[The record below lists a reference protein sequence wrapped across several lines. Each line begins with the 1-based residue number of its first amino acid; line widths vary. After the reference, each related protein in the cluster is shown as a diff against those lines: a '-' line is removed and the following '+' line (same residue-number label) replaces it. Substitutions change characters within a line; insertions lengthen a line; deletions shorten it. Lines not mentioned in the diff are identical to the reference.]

1 MRLNLTFATTED
13 ANNFLSKTGETD
25 ITNVHVGL
33 INTAVKSP
41 GFVSGT
47 TTGDAIEFFVTQPDG
62 RFTQEVI
69 LDPFARIA
77 AGDKIE
83 PLDAPIKMLA
93 SEIWGQ
99 VRIENRYPPFINN
112 LILANYNPQR
122 RVEVIV
128 MDSGIN
134 TSHKEF
140 ANATIENLYTV
151 PEFGNYTD
159 ELMHGTF
166 ISSLIVGDTLGVNKQ
181 AVIKNVKISGAGRKA
196 TLSELG
202 SAFDA
207 IYAYHA
213 TCPTVPKILNLSWR
227 MPRSAFI
234 DTKIDLLIDAG
245 VMVVAAAGN
254 TAMNIDEVTPA
265 GTPGTF
271 VVAGSTESD
280 NELCAIY
287 GTTKKLSLYAPG
299 ENISGAKF
307 DTTDQY
313 MLGTGSSFSAAFA
326 SAVAS
331 IHFGLGTVC
340 PMSDEV
346 QANMLGDAT
355 PGALT
360 VNGNVSATENRLL
373 HRVDASTVSQNTA
386 VFIGTLTK
394 EELTTDPA
402 NRPKNAKGGEG
413 SKYDPRYLFPTQ
425 LSNEV
430 TYSLVYDDP
439 EIASIMSA
447 TTIENGTVI
456 ISISPDTTFPAGSK
470 IRRMNFKVSMNA
482 NGLTMT
488 SPDIWYFISQDADID
503 YMADVA
509 PLIEEL
515 DLTSVL
521 EFAATFY
528 YFQVK

>member
-13 ANNFLSKTGETD
+13 ANNFLAKTGETD

-33 INTAVKSP
+33 INTAVKSQ

-47 TTGDAIEFFVTQPDG
+47 TTGEAIEFLVKQSDG
-62 RFTQEVI
+62 SFAQEVI

-77 AGDKIE
+77 NGDTIE

-93 SEIWGQ
+93 SETWGQ
-99 VRIENRYPPFINN
+99 TRIENRYPPLIDN
-112 LILANYNPQR
+112 LIIANFNPQR

-134 TSHKEF
+134 TTHQEF

-151 PEFGNYTD
+151 PEFGNYAD

-166 ISSLIVGDTLGVNKQ
+166 ISSLIVGSTLGVNKQ
-181 AVIKNVKISGAGRKA
+181 AVIKNVKISSSSRKA

-207 IYAYHA
+207 IYNYHA

-234 DTKIDLLIDAG
+234 DHKIDLLIDAG

-254 TAMNIDEVTPA
+254 TALNIDEITPA
-265 GTPGTF
+265 GTAGTF

-280 NELCAIY
+280 NELCAVY
-287 GTTKKLSLYAPG
+287 GTTKKISLYAPG

-307 DTTDQY
+307 DTTNQY
-313 MLGTGSSFSAAFA
+313 ISSNGSSYSAAFA

-331 IHFGLGTVC
+331 IHFGLGSVC

-373 HRVDASTVSQNTA
+373 HRLDASTVSQNTA
-386 VFIGTLTK
+386 VFIGTFTK
-394 EELTTDPA
+394 AELTSDPA
-402 NRPKNAKGGEG
+402 TRQPNAKGDNGTL
-413 SKYDPRYLFPTQ
+413 YDARYLFPTY
-425 LSNEV
+425 LGNEA

-439 EIASIMSA
+439 EIQSLMAPS
-447 TTIENGTVI
+447 TIENGRVTLIV
-456 ISISPDTTFPAGSK
+456 SPDTTFAEGSK
-470 IRRMNFKVSMNA
+470 IRRMNFKVSMTT

-488 SPDIWYFISQDADID
+488 SPSIWYFISNGDAD
-503 YMADVA
+503 YMSDIA

-521 EFAATFY
+521 EFAGFFSAVNVF
-528 YFQVK
+528 K